1 MKSKLLYLIALA
13 SFAVAVP
20 TLQTG
25 CSTPQNERV
34 AAVNTLK
41 AVGQSAE
48 GAVGLS
54 AQLYRD
60 GKITAEQARDIA
72 DFYNLKFIPAFKLAV
87 SAAHS
92 DLSSFASADILAL
105 SLELSNLVI
114 QFQNK

>member
-1 MKSKLLYLIALA
+1 MKSKILYLIALV
-13 SFAVAVP
+13 SFGCAVP
-20 TLQTG
+20 IITTG
-25 CSTPQNERV
+25 CQQPTNERV
-34 AAVNTLK
+34 AAVQTLK

-72 DFYNLKFIPAFKLAV
+72 DFYNLKFVPAFRVAV
-87 SAAHS
+87 TAARS